1 MDRLTQPGGRC
12 PRRTPLTP
20 SRAGA
25 PLPRSAP
32 ARRAFGARAK
42 RAAAS
47 LAVAVVWIACIMLA
61 PLGPAV
67 VVSAQVSG
75 EVVGASGAVSP
86 IVVSLDKSL
95 AFYDGLLGLKS
106 DAPRTASAKDTP
118 PPPILRLE
126 GTPDG
131 SMRWSHVTFPG
142 TQWWAEPLEFGDV
155 DRKPVQPRLQD
166 PGALTIIF
174 YVRDIDSLLVRLKR
188 AGTPVVT
195 PGGSPLLLNPGVDK
209 SRAIIVKDPDDHYVQ
224 LVQPDP
230 IPPNAPT
237 SDVIGGSV
245 RVTIADTDKTM
256 HLYRD
261 LLGFQPTVG
270 QFTANKAYA
279 ALTGLETAQFRIT
292 SAPIPG
298 EPRLALEFIEFKGVD
313 RKPLST
319 RIYDPG
325 ATRLMFMVRNM
336 DSAVDKFKNAGGTVV
351 STGGTPVNLGPGGP
365 YLIVRDLNNF
375 FIILRERPAQ

>member
-1 MDRLTQPGGRC
+1 MDRLTK
-12 PRRTPLTP
+12 T
-20 SRAGA
+20 
-25 PLPRSAP
+25 
-32 ARRAFGARAK
+32 
-42 RAAAS
+42 AAAS
-47 LAVAVVWIACIMLA
+47 LAVMVVWIACIM
-61 PLGPAV
+61 PTPFGLGV
-67 VVSAQVSG
+67 VVSAQAAG

-86 IVVSLDKSL
+86 IVASLDKSL
-95 AFYDGLLGLKS
+95 AFYVGLLGLKS
-106 DAPRTASAKDTP
+106 DPPRTASAKDTP
-118 PPPILRLE
+118 PPPILKLE

-166 PGALTIIF
+166 PGAVTLIF
-174 YVRDIDSLLVRLKR
+174 YVRDIDSVLARLKR

-209 SRAIIVKDPDDHYVQ
+209 SRAVIVKDPDDHFVQ

-230 IPPNAPT
+230 IPTAAPAT
-237 SDVIGGSV
+237 DVIDGRV
-245 RVTIADTDKTM
+245 RITIGDTDKTM

-270 QFTANKAYA
+270 AFTRDKAFA
-279 ALTGLETAQFRIT
+279 ALTGLETAQIRVT
-292 SAPIPG
+292 SARIPG
-298 EPRLALEFIEFKGVD
+298 EPRLMLEFIEFKGVD
-313 RKPLST
+313 RKPLNT

-336 DSAVDKFKNAGGTVV
+336 DSAVDKFKSVGGTVV
-351 STGGTPVNLGPGGP
+351 SADGTPVNLGPGGP

-375 FIILRERPAQ
+375 FVILRERPPQP

>member
-1 MDRLTQPGGRC
+1 MDRLTKP
-12 PRRTPLTP
+12 
-20 SRAGA
+20 AGC
-25 PLPRSAP
+25 
-32 ARRAFGARAK
+32 AFGALAK

-47 LAVAVVWIACIMLA
+47 LAVTVVWIACTMLA
-61 PLGPAV
+61 RLGPGV

-174 YVRDIDSLLVRLKR
+174 YVRDIDSLLARLKR

-209 SRAIIVKDPDDHYVQ
+209 SRAVIVKDPDDHYVQ

-298 EPRLALEFIEFKGVD
+298 EPRLTLEFIEFKGVD

-336 DSAVDKFKNAGGTVV
+336 DSAVDKFKSAGGTVV

>member
-1 MDRLTQPGGRC
+1 MDRLTK
-12 PRRTPLTP
+12 
-20 SRAGA
+20 
-25 PLPRSAP
+25 SA
-32 ARRAFGARAK
+32 AEH
-42 RAAAS
+42 
-47 LAVAVVWIACIMLA
+47 LAVMVVWIVCIVLA
-61 PLGPAV
+61 PLGQRV
-67 VVSAQVSG
+67 GVSAQAAG

-95 AFYDGLLGLKS
+95 AFYEGLLGLKT

-142 TQWWAEPLEFGDV
+142 TMWWAEPLEFGDV

-166 PGALTIIF
+166 AGALTLIF
-174 YVRDIDSLLVRLKR
+174 HVRDIDNVLARLKR

-230 IPPNAPT
+230 IPANAPT
-237 SDVIGGSV
+237 SDVIGGNV

-279 ALTGLETAQFRIT
+279 ALTGLETAQFRVT

-298 EPRLALEFIEFKGVD
+298 EPRLTLEFIEFKGVD

-336 DSAVDKFKNAGGTVV
+336 DSAVDKFKSAGGTVV

-375 FIILRERPAQ
+375 FIILRERPPQ